1 MVEMCKSADTSS
13 ISSNDILALTNR
25 KLLGLRHLVNHKS
38 ATINWAEKLALK
50 YKAINQSYQMIQNKS
65 ETLKKANTEQK
76 LFMKKLLELSARWK
90 LTQQGNNIFAII
102 GKNSQGDDYKIL
114 LLKDTEKIIRVELPP
129 EMKKLKNLKVNV
141 WCKEIQ
147 IPETRLLKNV
157 EFSELEEAEQL
168 LIDGEI
174 MKEINN
180 KIMQQTGYIVH
191 KCTKQ
196 DIVLFINVINN

>member
-1 MVEMCKSADTSS
+1 M
-13 ISSNDILALTNR
+13 
-25 KLLGLRHLVNHKS
+25 
-38 ATINWAEKLALK
+38 
-50 YKAINQSYQMIQNKS
+50 
-65 ETLKKANTEQK
+65 
-76 LFMKKLLELSARWK
+76 
-90 LTQQGNNIFAII
+90 
-102 GKNSQGDDYKIL
+102 
-114 LLKDTEKIIRVELPP
+114 
-129 EMKKLKNLKVNV
+129 
-141 WCKEIQ
+141 
-147 IPETRLLKNV
+147 KNV